1 MRCTAGR
8 SFGTFGQVPF
18 HVQRQVIGAGEA
30 ALAHFAPERL
40 GAGVFAIVARQL
52 VAARETPLTLG
63 PVTPVRLLSC
73 VDSLVSFEMRALGVH
88 FGASGKIAI
97 VDPPL
102 LQLWIVASVVL
113 DGPGG
118 IGRSFDGV
126 ALVGTGADF
135 GTRRRRRGGRIR
147 RWRRFAVRFERI
159 DGHDGGAGHGAGGGR
174 GLLPD
179 VGRPG
184 V

>member
-63 PVTPVRLLSC
+63 PVTPVRLLSYSM
-73 VDSLVSFEMRALGVH
+73 VDQTAH
-88 FGASGKIAI
+88 THKKNKNKKN
-97 VDPPL
+97 
-102 LQLWIVASVVL
+102 
-113 DGPGG
+113 
-118 IGRSFDGV
+118 
-126 ALVGTGADF
+126 
-135 GTRRRRRGGRIR
+135 TR
-147 RWRRFAVRFERI
+147 
-159 DGHDGGAGHGAGGGR
+159 
-174 GLLPD
+174 
-179 VGRPG
+179 
-184 V
+184 